1 MYKYICLLPLYNDWE
16 SLEIL
21 LSKINT
27 QMKRMEKRVTVIIV
41 NDFSKLK
48 PPNFNLQSNIDKIEI
63 LNLKMNLGSQKAIS
77 IGLTYLSKIN
87 QNMVVTILD
96 SDGEDD
102 VNKIPEMIKTAEL
115 NKDKVIVS
123 TRMKR
128 KEHYLF
134 QFFYIIHKIL
144 TFIFTFKWMSFGNFS
159 SFDSGLIKKILSN
172 NSSWLAY
179 SSCIAKNCHIYKIQA
194 ERKARLIGESK
205 LSAIGLIYHSLRV
218 NTVFI
223 SRSLIISF
231 FYSIILLIFYFQ
243 GSNWPIFIF
252 TLIVIYNVLLAVVL
266 KMNKQKDFDDSANL
280 INNIT

>member
-1 MYKYICLLPLYNDWE
+1 
-16 SLEIL
+16 
-21 LSKINT
+21 
-27 QMKRMEKRVTVIIV
+27 MKRVEKRVTVIIV

-48 PPNFNLQSNIDKIEI
+48 PPNFNPQSNIDKIEI

-77 IGLTYLSKIN
+77 IGLTYLSKIK
-87 QNMVVTILD
+87 QNMVITILD

-144 TFIFTFKWMSFGNFS
+144 TFIFTFKWISFGNFS

-205 LSAIGLIYHSLRV
+205 LSSIGLIYHSLRV

-231 FYSIILLIFYFQ
+231 FYSIILLIFYLQ
-243 GSNWPIFIF
+243 GSSWPIFIF
-252 TLIVIYNVLLAVVL
+252 TLIVIYNFLLAVVL